1 MQTKRTKQKPRP
13 NRPPAY
19 PIPDVLREL
28 AIRRKNESGISI
40 QRTIADAAEFAVA
53 NRAAWAG
60 R

>member
-1 MQTKRTKQKPRP
+1 MTTTKRTKPKRA

-19 PIPDVLREL
+19 PVPPALREL
-28 AIRRKNESGISI
+28 ALKRKAESGISI

>member
-1 MQTKRTKQKPRP
+1 MPTTRTKPRP
-13 NRPPAY
+13 RHNRPPSY
-19 PIPDVLREL
+19 PIPEALREL
-28 AIRRKNESGISI
+28 AIRRKAEAGISI

>member
-1 MQTKRTKQKPRP
+1 MTATRTKPRTRAT
-13 NRPPAY
+13 RPPAY
-19 PIPDVLREL
+19 PVPPALREL
-28 AIRRKNESGISI
+28 ALKRKAESGISI